1 MNMMQEYWSEE
12 EWLKAYPMSKPLWRT
27 PVGTGI
33 TPMLYCST
41 IVATILPRAEMEVC
55 ISVPSSNGILK
66 SNRTINDYLAC
77 MKKPCD
83 DCCRNNYTSWTKEH
97 PMLGVDAIHCECP
110 EPQLLVLG
118 YRCTVCLMAN
128 NKMKLEPST
137 ERLQL
142 DWEESDHE
150 RRQKL
155 DKFDFT
161 PPTVEKQEVFKNLR
175 GEGWVDGCLG
185 QKNPLRPCHLATTAC
200 ACSC

>member
-1 MNMMQEYWSEE
+1 MVESIPHVQVVMEDTGGYGYNPYALLLHNRSHHPPKGRNGGLYFRSFQQWNSGEQPHHQRLPGMHEETLRRLLQEQLHE
-12 EWLKAYPMSKPLWRT
+12 L
-27 PVGTGI
+27 
-33 TPMLYCST
+33 
-41 IVATILPRAEMEVC
+41 
-55 ISVPSSNGILK
+55 
-66 SNRTINDYLAC
+66 D
-77 MKKPCD
+77 
-83 DCCRNNYTSWTKEH
+83 KEH

-128 NKMKLEPST
+128 NKMKLEPRP

-185 QKNPLRPCHLATTAC
+185 QKIRCVPAIWNYGMCMQLLTSSLNEKHP
-200 ACSC
+200 